1 MDEAALLELTYFDK
15 ATISG
20 QIPYTKPNGA
30 IAFKNGI
37 KAESVKCAISKKEP
51 QILGETE
58 TVANIKYTV
67 VMFCRPDTNI
77 AAGDD
82 VQVTFESGLKKNYIA
97 GEPFPYSSHLEV
109 PLTRKDRN

>member
-1 MDEAALLELTYFDK
+1 
-15 ATISG
+15 
-20 QIPYTKPNGA
+20 
-30 IAFKNGI
+30 
-37 KAESVKCAISKKEP
+37 
-51 QILGETE
+51 
-58 TVANIKYTV
+58 
-67 VMFCRPDTNI
+67 MFCRPDTNI